1 MSGSDS
7 AGEPEAEP
15 ADVRAWREPT
25 SLIPLKWG
33 TYRERYV
40 AGFLLIVAGTLALQ
54 GSNIYAVWFF
64 VLGPVALI
72 IGWSIMPA
80 RGWRRVLGATLGPLQ
95 AVTLLAGPQAVWT
108 LSLALVLWLT
118 VRHRPARSYVTVLFP
133 IASGVILAQFFE
145 EYGGMPLALTL
156 SVSVLVASAWLARL
170 IAKQGGTAKNLPT
183 LSQTR

>member
-1 MSGSDS
+1 MSG
-7 AGEPEAEP
+7 AETTTAP
-15 ADVRAWREPT
+15 AWREHT
-25 SLIPLKWG
+25 SLIPLTWG
-33 TYRERYV
+33 TYRERYL
-40 AGFLLIVAGTLALQ
+40 AGLLLIVAGTLALQ

-80 RGWRRVLGATLGPLQ
+80 RGWRRVLGATLGALQ

-108 LSLALVLWLT
+108 LSLALALWLC

-145 EYGGMPLALTL
+145 EYGGMPLALAL
-156 SVSVLVASAWLARL
+156 SALVLVGSAWLARL
-170 IAKQGGTAKNLPT
+170 IAKQGRPAKNLPT
-183 LSQTR
+183 LSQTG